1 MIFYGLYQDIT
12 ELAHTLVIV
21 MPLPHGATN
30 FHGGI
35 DIPAPPGTN
44 IISAISGT
52 VTYTGFMGSGG
63 CTVVVQGDKYSIVCH
78 HVSPNFLVSKRRLYF
93 SRSNYSSSWA

>member
-1 MIFYGLYQDIT
+1 MAITTDII
-12 ELAHTLVIV
+12 ELAHTLDTA
-21 MPLPHGATN
+21 MHLLHGATN

-44 IISAISGT
+44 IISAINGR

-63 CTVVVQGDKYSIVCH
+63 CTVVIQGDKYSIVCH
-78 HVSPNFLVSKRRLYF
+78 HISPNFLVSKRRLYF
-93 SRSNYSSSWA
+93 SRPNYCSSWS